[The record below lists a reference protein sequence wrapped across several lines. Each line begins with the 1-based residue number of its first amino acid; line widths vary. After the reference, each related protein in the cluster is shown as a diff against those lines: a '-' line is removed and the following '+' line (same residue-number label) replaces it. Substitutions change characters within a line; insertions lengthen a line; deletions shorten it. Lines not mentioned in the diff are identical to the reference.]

1 MYAITYPQLQPQLM
15 FAMKPL
21 FFCSVCLLNGH
32 VVYLNWIHL
41 HSWWALQLHNR
52 DPRYAHILAPKFSM
66 LVRVTH
72 TLSHMLS
79 CVTISDWPHLS
90 YVTALCGALPA
101 LWCFRVTGW
110 VNVSKCVGASILCSI
125 TTEWVWLQ
133 HTAALIWFTHLA
145 VQFICSCI
153 FSPLDLKMV
162 CLWVSTIFIVSSI

>member
-1 MYAITYPQLQPQLM
+1 MQCKACNNIPTATATADVCYEA
-15 FAMKPL
+15 FFL
-21 FFCSVCLLNGH
+21 FFFAVCVCLNGH

-41 HSWWALQLHNR
+41 HSWWALQLHSR
-52 DPRYAHILAPKFSM
+52 DPKFSM
-66 LVRVTH
+66 LVRITH
-72 TLSHMLS
+72 TLSHTLS

-153 FSPLDLKMV
+153 FPPSISEDGVLV
-162 CLWVSTIFIVSSI
+162 RWVGMIFTVSSI